1 MKSVDSSYYRTSARA
16 PSQQLAVSQFV
27 SKTYGWMFVG
37 LLLTGLV
44 SLWVASSEAA
54 IQIIFGNRFVF
65 YGILI
70 GELGLVM
77 GLSAAYQRLSATGA
91 LLGFLAYSAL
101 SGVTFS
107 SIFLVYT
114 YSSIGH
120 IFLIA
125 AGMFG
130 GLALVGTVTKKDLT
144 GLGAFVGMGVWGLI
158 LVGLVNLFVQ
168 SESLSLGL
176 SAAGVLIFSGLTAYD
191 AQRVRSLAYQYAYEG
206 NSSRGEAGKG
216 AVFAALT
223 LYLNFINLFL
233 SLLRL
238 FGNRRN

>member
-1 MKSVDSSYYRTSARA
+1 MKTIDSYYDRSSVRA
-16 PSQQLAVSQFV
+16 PSQQLAVSRFV
-27 SKTYGWMFVG
+27 NRTYGWMFLG
-37 LLLTGLV
+37 LMITGLV

-54 IQIIFGNRFVF
+54 IQLIFGNRFVF
-65 YGILI
+65 YGILL

-77 GLSAAYQRLSATGA
+77 GLSAAYQRLTANGA
-91 LLGFLAYSAL
+91 LMGFLAYSAL

-120 IFLIA
+120 VFLIA

-130 GLALVGTVTKKDLT
+130 GLALFGTVTKKDLT

-158 LVGLVNLFVQ
+158 LVGLVNIFVQ
-168 SESLSLGL
+168 SESLSLGI

-206 NSSRGEAGKG
+206 SSSRNEEGKG

-238 FGNRRN
+238 FGNRRD